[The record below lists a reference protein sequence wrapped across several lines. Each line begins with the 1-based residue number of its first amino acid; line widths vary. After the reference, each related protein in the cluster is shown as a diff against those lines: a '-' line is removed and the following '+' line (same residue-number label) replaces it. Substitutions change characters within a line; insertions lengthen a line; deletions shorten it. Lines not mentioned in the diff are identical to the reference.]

1 MTAPLL
7 PLRIDQRD
15 ESLLRL
21 SLALVWLATAAISL
35 WEIHGQS
42 AELLFAA
49 RVTDPAW
56 QTGTVW
62 LGAGVDAALGLAMLV
77 CPGRR
82 TYLVA
87 LWAMLLMTVAATILI
102 PGLWL
107 HPLGPLTKNV
117 PIAAALWILSRNGR

>member
-1 MTAPLL
+1 MTAPLS

-15 ESLLRL
+15 ESLLRF

-49 RVTDPAW
+49 RVIDPAW
-56 QTGTVW
+56 QSGIVW
-62 LGAGVDAALGLAMLV
+62 LGAGIDAALGLAMLM

-87 LWAMLLMTVAATILI
+87 LCAMLLMTVAATILI
-102 PGLWL
+102 PRLWL

>member
-1 MTAPLL
+1 MTAHPSPLK
-7 PLRIDQRD
+7 IDRHD
-15 ESLLRL
+15 ERLLRL

-42 AELLFAA
+42 ADLLFAA

-56 QTGTVW
+56 QAGIDS
-62 LGAGVDAALGLAMLV
+62 LGAGSDAALGLAMLA
-77 CPGRR
+77 CPRPPDVPR
-82 TYLVA
+82 CSV
-87 LWAMLLMTVAATILI
+87 AMLLMTVAATILI

-117 PIAAALWILSRNGR
+117 PIAAALWILSRTGR

>member
-1 MTAPLL
+1 MTAHPSPLK
-7 PLRIDQRD
+7 IDPHD
-15 ESLLRL
+15 ERLLRL

-56 QTGTVW
+56 QTGIVW
-62 LGAGVDAALGLAMLV
+62 LGAAIDAALGLAMLV

-82 TYLVA
+82 TYLTA

-117 PIAAALWILSRNGR
+117 PIAAALWILSRTGR